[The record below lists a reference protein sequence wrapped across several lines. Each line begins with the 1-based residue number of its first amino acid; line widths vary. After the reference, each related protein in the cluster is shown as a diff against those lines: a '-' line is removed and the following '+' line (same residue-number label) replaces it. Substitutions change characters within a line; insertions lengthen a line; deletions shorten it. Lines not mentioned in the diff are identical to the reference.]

1 MTATITARIT
11 TTWTCPWC
19 TVRAYSIKD
28 LRTHQY
34 VAHRQPCGCLGTKHT
49 QACLSGEL
57 AKQKELI
64 DYVKPSQSLLDI
76 VDIDARLDCTR
87 CAGWTCNQCGYSRTK
102 VHIELLPTTCTKC
115 GGSDHRAAPTR
126 HRTERALQACK
137 SRRSIKKDES

>member
-49 QACLSGEL
+49 PACLSGEL
-57 AKQKELI
+57 AKQKVLI

-76 VDIDARLDCTR
+76 GTRMLDWIAPAAR
-87 CAGWTCNQCGYSRTK
+87 AGPATSAGTPARM
-102 VHIELLPTTCTKC
+102 
-115 GGSDHRAAPTR
+115 
-126 HRTERALQACK
+126 
-137 SRRSIKKDES
+137 